1 MKYMKLFLKCLA
13 VCMLSVFPTLYA
25 GAEGAEDN
33 QDLYEYNNLIA
44 GLETSGTPQI
54 TKRYVVFTHKTGPR
68 FVGIAFDFEN
78 YKIIHPYQAHVNR
91 GADGNVTGSVLFYV
105 LERPKNLSE
114 LSYRIITDGLWTA
127 DPDNPNNE
135 YDGES
140 GITVSKLDLGGTLP
154 EATTNNA
161 NTGVTFIYNG
171 GRGEQVRL
179 AGTFTNWDSWIYE
192 LKETKPGFYELTL
205 PLPRG
210 KYYYNY
216 YLGMTAVVDKTNP
229 NRVYTQDGRTASVV
243 EVH

>member
-1 MKYMKLFLKCLA
+1 MKILLKFLA
-13 VCMLSVFPTLYA
+13 VCVFAVLPAAYA
-25 GAEGAEDN
+25 VAAETAGGG

-44 GLETSGTPQI
+44 GLETSGMPLVTE
-54 TKRYVVFTHKTGPR
+54 RYVVFTHKAGPR

-78 YKIIHPYQAHVNR
+78 YKVIHPYQAHVNR
-91 GADGNVTGSVLFYV
+91 SADGKITGSVLFYA

-114 LSYRIITDGLWTA
+114 LSYRVIIDGLWTA
-127 DPDNPNNE
+127 DPDNPDKE
-135 YDGES
+135 YDGEN
-140 GITVSKLDLGGTLP
+140 GITVSKLDLGGSLP
-154 EATTNNA
+154 EVTYEKENS
-161 NTGVTFIYNG
+161 GVKFIYNG
-171 GRGEQVRL
+171 ERGEQVRL

-229 NRVYTQDGRTASVV
+229 NKVYTQDGRAASVI
-243 EVH
+243 EVR

>member
-1 MKYMKLFLKCLA
+1 
-13 VCMLSVFPTLYA
+13 MLSLR
-25 GAEGAEDN
+25 
-33 QDLYEYNNLIA
+33 
-44 GLETSGTPQI
+44 
-54 TKRYVVFTHKTGPR
+54 TKRDR
-68 FVGIAFDFEN
+68 DFEN